1 MRLNK
6 IKNGGRVQRGW
17 RLSLFAMKGSGE
29 DATKEQEMN
38 LLTRYFKYRET
49 KAIVKSMFKGEDWYK
64 NVGVAR
70 AEAGDLIVK
79 MTRTKASDIGQTFL
93 EAPESSII
101 LAFGA
106 ISMIMMPFVTGPVV
120 ALNLASTAIFLS
132 ILGLMGLEVRV
143 ESKVDDL
150 IKLQGFCD
158 EELHV

>member
-6 IKNGGRVQRGW
+6 IKNGGRVQHGW

-70 AEAGDLIVK
+70 TEAGDLIVK
-79 MTRTKASDIGQTFL
+79 MTRTKAYDIGQTFL

-132 ILGLMGLEVRV
+132 ILGLMGHAVRV